1 MQLEDYFD
9 FLADKDIRVK
19 GTRIGIETILYEHL
33 HGTQSPGAIATKYP
47 SLSLEQVYATITY
60 YLHNE
65 DAVRR
70 YLADWIDHGR
80 RMRDEQE
87 RSPSVAVARLRNLKS
102 ERQIAGLPGDS
113 SG

>member
-9 FLADKDIRVK
+9 FLADNDIRVK

-33 HGTQSPGAIATKYP
+33 HGTQSPRAIAAKYP

-70 YLADWIDHGR
+70 YLTDWIDHGR

-102 ERQIAGLPGDS
+102 KQQIAGLPGDS